1 MIMMS
6 KMIKA
11 NAVQKFEIISKK
23 YNFVFFCS
31 TQTDNEFP
39 KSMFCFMAIR
49 KNINEIKHSE
59 HAIKINCKFFIH
71 FDSKTPK
78 NCDDASLLRQF
89 LKENFETRTYIKDA
103 PPISTKK
110 RVTLLQSNLKF

>member
-1 MIMMS
+1 
-6 KMIKA
+6 
-11 NAVQKFEIISKK
+11 
-23 YNFVFFCS
+23 
-31 TQTDNEFP
+31 
-39 KSMFCFMAIR
+39 MAIR

-89 LKENFETRTYIKDA
+89 LKEDFETRTYSSKDIQPTQPTTQKSESLCYKA
-103 PPISTKK
+103 ILSFENNKTIYRTTLPK
-110 RVTLLQSNLKF
+110 RNTA